1 VTLPDRLRLPLRA
14 DAAALAA
21 EAIVFPPSRWERH
34 FNTGVYEGDWSG
46 IALRSTGGAVA
57 LYSDPAAGADG
68 FRDTAALEEAP
79 ALRAALAAFACPLTS
94 ARLLRLGAGAQIR
107 EHRDYNIGLA
117 FGEVRLHTPLVT
129 GPGVEFVLAGR
140 PLHMRPGEWWYV
152 DVTELHQVRNPGPAA
167 RIHLVVDCVVDD
179 WLRALL
185 DRALAEPSSTAAGPV

>member
-1 VTLPDRLRLPLRA
+1 VRVPGCLLLPLRA
-14 DAAALAA
+14 DADTLAA
-21 EAIVFPPSRWERH
+21 EAIAFPQARWERH

-46 IALRSTGGAVA
+46 IALRSTGGAVS

-68 FRDTAALEEAP
+68 FRDTPALDEAP
-79 ALRAALAAFACPLTS
+79 ALRAALAAFGCPLTS
-94 ARLLRLGAGAQIR
+94 ARLLRLGAGARIR

-117 FGEVRLHTPLVT
+117 FGEVRLHAPLVT
-129 GPGVEFVLAGR
+129 GPGVEFVLGGH

-152 DVTELHQVRNPGPAA
+152 DVTEPHQVRNPGPAP

-185 DRALAEPSSTAAGPV
+185 QQALAEQTSATTEPA